1 MKRPPPATRGRPL
14 KKLLIAALLAA
25 SAAAAPAQAPKAELE
40 LWRLD
45 CGDFVMKRFGA
56 WFSDTFQYP
65 PGARALVGSCY
76 LVRHGTDYLLWDTGM
91 SDKLIG
97 NPIDNDQQTMSL
109 KRSVSDQLKQIG
121 VRPDQV
127 GTVGISH
134 YHGDHTGQARHFP
147 GARLVIGKADWDAIR
162 SDERRKEQRDELGP
176 WQGEGAKVEPVS
188 GDLDIFGDGSV
199 IMLALPGHTPGH
211 SGLLVRLASGP
222 VLLSGDQ
229 YHFTEAVKNRGV
241 PAFNSNRADTLASH
255 DRFDRIAAN
264 TRAKVIIQHEP
275 ADIDKLPAFPQ
286 SAK

>member
-1 MKRPPPATRGRPL
+1 M
-14 KKLLIAALLAA
+14 KKLLLAALLAA
-25 SAAAAPAQAPKAELE
+25 GAAAAPAQTQKAELE

-65 PGARALVGSCY
+65 PGPRPLVGSCY
-76 LVRHGTDYLLWDTGM
+76 LVRHGSDYLLWDTGM
-91 SDKLIG
+91 SDRLIG
-97 NPIDNDQQTMSL
+97 NPVDDEQQTMSL
-109 KRSVSDQLKQIG
+109 KRSILDQIKQIG
-121 VRPDQV
+121 VRPDQI

-147 GARLVIGKADWDAIR
+147 GARLVIGKADWEVLRNDA
-162 SDERRKEQRDELGP
+162 RRKEQRDDLGP
-176 WQGEGAKVEPVS
+176 WQGAGAKVEPVA
-188 GDLDIFGDGSV
+188 GDLDVFGDGSV

-211 SGLLVRLASGP
+211 SGLLVRLASGS

-241 PAFNSNRADTLASH
+241 PSFNVNRADTLASH

-264 TRAKVIIQHEP
+264 TGAKVIIQHEP
-275 ADIDKLPAFPQ
+275 ADVAKLPAFPN
-286 SAK
+286 ATE

>member
-1 MKRPPPATRGRPL
+1 M

-25 SAAAAPAQAPKAELE
+25 SAAATPAQTAPKPVEME

-65 PGARALVGSCY
+65 PGARPLVGSCY
-76 LVRHGTDYLLWDTGM
+76 LIRHGSDYLLWDTGM
-91 SDKLIG
+91 SDRLIG
-97 NPIDNDQQTMSL
+97 NPIDNEQQTMSL
-109 KRSVSDQLKQIG
+109 KRPLLDQLKEVG
-121 VRPDQV
+121 VTPAQV

-134 YHGDHTGQARHFP
+134 FHGDHTGQARHFTN
-147 GARLVIGKADWDAIR
+147 ARLVIGQGDWDALKGNDAR
-162 SDERRKEQRDELGP
+162 LKTTREDLAHWLG
-176 WQGEGAKVEPVS
+176 GSGKAEPVA
-188 GDLDIFGDGSV
+188 GDADLFGDGSV

-241 PAFNSNRADTLASH
+241 PSFNTDRADTLASH

-264 TRAKVIIQHEP
+264 TGAKIIIQHEP
-275 ADIDKLPAFPQ
+275 ADVAKLPAFPQ
-286 SAK
+286 SAR